1 MSVQIS
7 PISLSNA
14 AASHDW
20 MTAPAGPA
28 SARQWQRGY
37 ARRLALTDL
46 ILASGTLAAVHWLAL
61 PELSVLSTAVL
72 LALWLTAL
80 GAARSRDWRHIGAG
94 VTEYRRVLVAS
105 VTSAGLFFATLV
117 ALNLPT
123 PREHLIWSLPMG
135 VLSLLLGRWV
145 WRRVLQRKWRS
156 GIWTH
161 RAVVVGHPGKI
172 NHVVSAV
179 QGATSCTGTVVIAT
193 HPVRGDLTGGDAA
206 ARERL
211 VAQIVDVVTSS
222 AADLVLLTETDLLS
236 AQAVREL
243 GWALDA
249 LDVNLVVVPSLT
261 ETAGSRISSHMI
273 AGVPLLHV
281 AYPRLTGRAR
291 ILKRSF
297 DVLVSALAL
306 LMLAPGL
313 AIIAVCVRLDSPGPV
328 LFRQERVGINHSRF
342 SMLKF
347 RSMVVDAERY
357 LSLLKDRSEGNEVLF
372 KMRRDPRV
380 TRVGAVLRRLSLD
393 ELPQFYNVLRGE
405 MSVVGPRPPLPQEV
419 EAYDDTAHRR
429 LLVKPGITGL
439 WQVTGRS
446 DLSWEE
452 SIRLDLYYVENW
464 TLLGDIQIVLRT
476 ARAVFG
482 GTGAY

>member
-1 MSVQIS
+1 M
-7 PISLSNA
+7 
-14 AASHDW
+14 
-20 MTAPAGPA
+20 
-28 SARQWQRGY
+28 
-37 ARRLALTDL
+37 
-46 ILASGTLAAVHWLAL
+46 
-61 PELSVLSTAVL
+61 
-72 LALWLTAL
+72 
-80 GAARSRDWRHIGAG
+80 
-94 VTEYRRVLVAS
+94 
-105 VTSAGLFFATLV
+105 
-117 ALNLPT
+117 
-123 PREHLIWSLPMG
+123 
-135 VLSLLLGRWV
+135 
-145 WRRVLQRKWRS
+145 
-156 GIWTH
+156 
-161 RAVVVGHPGKI
+161 
-172 NHVVSAV
+172 VSAV